1 MYSKITLNNTDRKE
15 IGVPILKRTNKMITD
30 FDLDYERYYK
40 IDKQISQRE
49 IEYQEFLKRQE
60 QHQFYLKNLIK
71 ILRIYFKQYNYNS
84 DTYYKEYRASK
95 NYKKRK
101 KIKRTKSLILS
112 KNKAIYNIILK
123 NSQIFKLFK
132 PYMYPLGA
140 KDKKIYLLKKINTE
154 KNVNLK
160 TRLVRMTQDE
170 IKKYAEMFGVIP
182 INYIKKDDKDKNK
195 KKHKKQNTKKLI
207 SYYTF
212 LRNNYDSKSYDNKT
226 HLLLQKGMKIK
237 EKFFGGF
244 ETMKKYIYMKNSNSN
259 NLTIKSYERKIKSS
273 YGNKFRLVK
282 RNNYTNKMFYNKS
295 NNNNCFTSKADK
307 LKKIILPQNY
317 YKNKNNNRYLDLKKN
332 VHIINR
338 NLFKKINASN
348 ITSLNSISSFNR
360 FPFTK
365 KEYSKNFDINDLK
378 FKLKEKITP
387 KNLLNF
393 RDNCSETIKQSKLL
407 SKDINFLNK
416 ILTKSKTSFKQA
428 KKIIKDNTENI
439 DMLKLV
445 KNDIFAQRRKKLQK
459 FKYIKENMSGNLKV
473 NFKNF
478 IRKSH
483 SELDFVN
490 AYNRRREIYN
500 CFKNDS
506 EISDKSEEEEEK
518 VNIYSYI
525 KRKKNFVN
533 K

>member
-71 ILRIYFKQYNYNS
+71 ILRIYFIQYKYNS

-123 NSQIFKLFK
+123 NSQFFKLFK

-295 NNNNCFTSKADK
+295 NNNIFLFIFDK
-307 LKKIILPQNY
+307 LT
-317 YKNKNNNRYLDLKKN
+317 
-332 VHIINR
+332 
-338 NLFKKINASN
+338 F
-348 ITSLNSISSFNR
+348 
-360 FPFTK
+360 
-365 KEYSKNFDINDLK
+365 
-378 FKLKEKITP
+378 
-387 KNLLNF
+387 
-393 RDNCSETIKQSKLL
+393 
-407 SKDINFLNK
+407 
-416 ILTKSKTSFKQA
+416 
-428 KKIIKDNTENI
+428 
-439 DMLKLV
+439 
-445 KNDIFAQRRKKLQK
+445 
-459 FKYIKENMSGNLKV
+459 
-473 NFKNF
+473 
-478 IRKSH
+478 
-483 SELDFVN
+483 
-490 AYNRRREIYN
+490 
-500 CFKNDS
+500 
-506 EISDKSEEEEEK
+506 
-518 VNIYSYI
+518 
-525 KRKKNFVN
+525 
-533 K
+533 

>member
-1 MYSKITLNNTDRKE
+1 M
-15 IGVPILKRTNKMITD
+15 
-30 FDLDYERYYK
+30 
-40 IDKQISQRE
+40 
-49 IEYQEFLKRQE
+49 
-60 QHQFYLKNLIK
+60 
-71 ILRIYFKQYNYNS
+71 
-84 DTYYKEYRASK
+84 
-95 NYKKRK
+95 
-101 KIKRTKSLILS
+101 
-112 KNKAIYNIILK
+112 
-123 NSQIFKLFK
+123 
-132 PYMYPLGA
+132 
-140 KDKKIYLLKKINTE
+140 
-154 KNVNLK
+154 
-160 TRLVRMTQDE
+160 
-170 IKKYAEMFGVIP
+170 
-182 INYIKKDDKDKNK
+182 
-195 KKHKKQNTKKLI
+195 
-207 SYYTF
+207 
-212 LRNNYDSKSYDNKT
+212 
-226 HLLLQKGMKIK
+226 
-237 EKFFGGF
+237 
-244 ETMKKYIYMKNSNSN
+244 
-259 NLTIKSYERKIKSS
+259 
-273 YGNKFRLVK
+273 
-282 RNNYTNKMFYNKS
+282 
-295 NNNNCFTSKADK
+295 
-307 LKKIILPQNY
+307 
-317 YKNKNNNRYLDLKKN
+317 
-332 VHIINR
+332 HIINR

-407 SKDINFLNK
+407 SKDIILLNK